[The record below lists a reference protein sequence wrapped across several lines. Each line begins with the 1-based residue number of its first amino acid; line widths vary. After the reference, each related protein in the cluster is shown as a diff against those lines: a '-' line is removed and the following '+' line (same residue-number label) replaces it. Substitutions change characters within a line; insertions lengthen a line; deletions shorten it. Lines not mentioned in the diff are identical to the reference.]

1 MCICKSDIKVRSPSR
16 GLAVSRV
23 GSRSS
28 RSASESPLWLDI
40 VLGRWFNSRGVGEWK
55 PFVPSEVCQS
65 FIGGGIPIGTPR
77 QGEWIRKVA
86 YHFGYGIGFREVDG
100 AIIPFLWRVPVTHPN
115 PKGRPRNQR
124 PGPGSRRWDGA
135 VLAMIT
141 TSMRTALEF
150 LAKIQAT
157 FYITQTAFD
166 RICYSTL
173 PYGF

>member
-1 MCICKSDIKVRSPSR
+1 LCICKSDIKVQSTSR

-40 VLGRWFNSRGVGEWK
+40 VLGRWFNSRGVWEWK

-86 YHFGYGIGFREVDG
+86 YHFGYGIGFRESMEPSFHFYG
-100 AIIPFLWRVPVTHPN
+100 EYPLPILTLRAPPEPTS
-115 PKGRPRNQR
+115 R
-124 PGPGSRRWDGA
+124 PGFQALGWRGLGYDNDLHANGLGVSCQDPSHFLHYSDG
-135 VLAMIT
+135 L
-141 TSMRTALEF
+141 
-150 LAKIQAT
+150 
-157 FYITQTAFD
+157 
-166 RICYSTL
+166 
-173 PYGF
+173 